1 MPHVDYSHAPLERV
15 WKLGSKRRRDT
26 AGEFLETD
34 MRAIKRKLIVKIEGL
49 ENQGRTRT
57 KRMKA
62 M

>member
-49 ENQGRTRT
+49 ENQG
-57 KRMKA
+57 
-62 M
+62 